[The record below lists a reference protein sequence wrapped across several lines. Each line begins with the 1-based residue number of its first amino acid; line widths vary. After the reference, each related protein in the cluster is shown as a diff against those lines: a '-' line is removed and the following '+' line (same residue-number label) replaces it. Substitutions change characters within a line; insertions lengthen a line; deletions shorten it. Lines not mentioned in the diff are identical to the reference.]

1 MWDLFTILFSV
12 LWIFLFWRQ
21 WTLTL
26 LSSEMWGQA
35 CQRHPLPP
43 HFSLKKIELVDS
55 SENLTP
61 ICQARRRHITIVCNI
76 FVVVSRNFTC
86 IFHQVPVS
94 RKLVPVKLFLWLST
108 FNMVHIH
115 CTPVIVTCIR
125 RFASSMEWIV
135 YCVQCTPQIFRWR
148 PRRRL
153 GKTGLVEW

>member
-1 MWDLFTILFSV
+1 MWDLFTIFFFV
-12 LWIFLFWRQ
+12 LWVFRYWRQ

-26 LSSEMWGQA
+26 RSSDMWGQA
-35 CQRHPLPP
+35 CLRNPLPP
-43 HFSLKKIELVDS
+43 HFSLKIELFDS
-55 SENLTP
+55 TENLAP
-61 ICQARRRHITIVCNI
+61 ICQARRRHIPNVCNI
-76 FVVVSRNFTC
+76 VVAVSRNFTC
-86 IFHQVPVS
+86 IFHRVPVS
-94 RKLVPVKLFLWLST
+94 RKFVPVKLFLWLST

-115 CTPVIVTCIR
+115 CTPVIVTCVP